1 MDAATLDASLDP
13 GAERRQNRTES
24 ALEALTRLVEAS
36 RRRSG
41 VEAVAVSDPSGLL
54 LAGAGAHRL
63 CEELAAWAP
72 LTVRAADNDTVPSCL
87 DSFEGRTR
95 LRRLSIDG
103 FEIVVSFCGPQADAP
118 SELDAVSAGCSRIL
132 GRSHASG

>member
-1 MDAATLDASLDP
+1 MIDAARPDAIDD
-13 GAERRQNRTES
+13 RRRDRTRN

-41 VEAVAVSDPSGLL
+41 LEAVTVSDPSGLL

-72 LTVRAADNDTVPSCL
+72 VMARGADNDTVPSSL
-87 DSFEGRTR
+87 DSFEGRMR

-103 FEIVVSFCGPQADAP
+103 LEVVVTFCGARAEHA
-118 SELDAVSAGCSRIL
+118 SELDAVTAGCTRIL
-132 GRSHASG
+132 REDNWA

>member
-1 MDAATLDASLDP
+1 MDAATFDP
-13 GAERRQNRTES
+13 ATERRQNRTES

-72 LTVRAADNDTVPSCL
+72 LMARGSDNDTIPSCL

-95 LRRLSIDG
+95 MCRLSIDG
-103 FEIVVSFCGPQADAP
+103 FEIVVSFCGKEAAAP
-118 SELDAVSAGCSRIL
+118 SELDAVSAGCNRIL
-132 GRSHASG
+132 KRGQSA

>member
-1 MDAATLDASLDP
+1 MDAATSEPAAD
-13 GAERRQNRTES
+13 RRRNRTQS

-41 VEAVAVSDPSGLL
+41 VDAVAVSDPTGML

-63 CEELAAWAP
+63 CEELAAHAP
-72 LTVRAADNDTVPSCL
+72 IVVRQADNDTVPTCL
-87 DSFEGRTR
+87 DSFESRTR
-95 LRRLSIDG
+95 LRRLAIDG

-118 SELDAVSAGCSRIL
+118 QELDAVSAGCVRIL
-132 GRSHASG
+132 QQGLG